1 MEALTWS
8 VTQAEREF
16 YGEHLVLLEGAIS
29 EFLSCMD
36 MIRRYR
42 VSLGKDDPVASVQA
56 RIKGADSMRQKLKRQ
71 GLPVTV
77 DSALHKVWDAAGVRL
92 ICPFVSEIYTTA
104 SLIRGHSRHSGFA
117 GERLCPVPQAKRLPQ
132 LSYGCLSAASVFGE
146 AAAAR
151 LAGASDSHHCHGLLG
166 QH

>member
-42 VSLGKDDPVASVQA
+42 VSLGKDDPVACVQA

-104 SLIRGHSRHSGFA
+104 SLIRGIPGIRVLREKDYVRFPKPNGYRSYHMIV
-117 GERLCPVPQAKRLPQ
+117 EVPV
-132 LSYGCLSAASVFGE
+132 FF
-146 AAAAR
+146 
-151 LAGASDSHHCHGLLG
+151 
-166 QH
+166 